1 MGLFSRKKKTD
12 VGDIKGSV
20 KIIRDVLAKIG
31 ISGSPQPIDGGKG
44 FGWILQR
51 GSAVVYVMINEIDG
65 KGFFKVVSPII
76 YLPTENLLPLY
87 RTILEINMDLTN
99 AALGV
104 QEDKICVVSER
115 SVAGLDAVEAEEII
129 KRVAYYA
136 DELDNK
142 LVSEFGGRLFS
153 DPHGR

>member
-1 MGLFSRKKKTD
+1 MGLFSRKKTTD
-12 VGDIKGSV
+12 EGDIKESV
-20 KIIRDVLAKIG
+20 KLIRDVLSKIG
-31 ISGSPQPIDGGKG
+31 INGTPQPIDGGKG
-44 FGWILQR
+44 FGWVLQR
-51 GSAVVYVMINEIDG
+51 GSAVVYVMINDVNG
-65 KGFFKVVSPII
+65 KGYFKVVSPII
-76 YLPTENLLPLY
+76 YLPAENLLPFY
-87 RTILEINMDLTN
+87 RAILEINMELTS

-115 SVAGLDAVEAEEII
+115 SIAGLDSVEADEII